1 MKIAQVAPLHESVPP
16 RTYGG
21 TERVVSYLTE
31 ALVDAGHEVTL
42 YASGDSRTRAE
53 LVPVVEEGLRLK
65 GDCRDPLAHHVL
77 MLDRVLR
84 DAHRYDI
91 IHFHIDY
98 LHFPLARA
106 LSLPQLTTLHG
117 RLDIPDLAPLYRTY
131 DDMPV
136 VSISNDQR
144 GPLPMADWVATVYNG
159 LPEDLYRFH
168 PEHQGYLAF
177 LGRISPEK
185 GITRALEIAK
195 AVGMPLKVAAKIDA
209 VDRQYYEEI
218 VAPQMDH
225 PLIEYV
231 GEIGE
236 ADKGDFLGGARALL
250 FPIDW
255 PEPFGLVMIEA
266 MACGTPV
273 IAYRRGSVPEV
284 IEDGR
289 SGFIVDHLS
298 GAIEAVSR
306 IDEIDRA
313 ACRAAFEA
321 RFTARHMAAAYVAAY
336 EKVLRR
342 HSRPRIA
349 V

>member
-1 MKIAQVAPLHESVPP
+1 
-16 RTYGG
+16 
-21 TERVVSYLTE
+21 
-31 ALVDAGHEVTL
+31 
-42 YASGDSRTRAE
+42 
-53 LVPVVEEGLRLK
+53 
-65 GDCRDPLAHHVL
+65 
-77 MLDRVLR
+77 
-84 DAHRYDI
+84 
-91 IHFHIDY
+91 
-98 LHFPLARA
+98 
-106 LSLPQLTTLHG
+106 
-117 RLDIPDLAPLYRTY
+117 
-131 DDMPV
+131 
-136 VSISNDQR
+136 
-144 GPLPMADWVATVYNG
+144 
-159 LPEDLYRFH
+159 
-168 PEHQGYLAF
+168 
-177 LGRISPEK
+177 
-185 GITRALEIAK
+185 
-195 AVGMPLKVAAKIDA
+195 MPLKVAAKIDA